1 MATGSK
7 KSLAQTTPSP
17 ESVQATLDEALGSG
31 LADFSIRQLLG
42 LLISSAAKAERNVYL
57 DKAEDDRSNGFYERQ
72 LEVGTIPVDVRVPR
86 TRRGEF
92 RPATLPPAYQRGYSD
107 ETRSLLMSLLASSR
121 SINAAKQALR
131 QMGLSRSEE
140 ELEQVAAGFVEEL
153 QLRNTRSIDP
163 DLLALFV
170 DGKFVEWREGDKLRP
185 VTIYVVV
192 GLTRDG
198 CKRVL
203 ACLPLPGREHIDGW
217 KTVFRSLCERGLRR
231 IMLIVQDDFSGLL
244 PICQSLFPTAD
255 VQLCTVHMQR
265 NATTHLSK
273 ADSSEFQSRWKA
285 VKATYDF
292 EVGNQQFEQLC
303 QLFEKKYPTWIAEL
317 RKKRIHYLAFLKYPE
332 SARRS
337 FASTNLVEAVNG
349 QLEIMR
355 RNSGGFFHSD
365 ETLKCKLGIAV
376 SSLENGKWNVPAKI
390 FAPLMMQLNAMFESR
405 FDISA

>member
-7 KSLAQTTPSP
+7 KSLAQPTSLP
-17 ESVQATLDEALGSG
+17 ESVQSTVDEALRTG

-42 LLISSAAKAERNVYL
+42 MLISSAGTAERTRYL
-57 DKAEDDRSNGFYERQ
+57 ENTDDDRSNGFYDRQ
-72 LEVGTIPVDVRVPR
+72 LEVGAIPVEVRVPR
-86 TRRGEF
+86 TRRGAF

-131 QMGLSRSEE
+131 QMGLSSSED
-140 ELEQVAAGFVEEL
+140 ELEQVAASFVEEL

-163 DLLALFV
+163 DMLAVFV

-185 VTIYVVV
+185 VTIYVAV

-203 ACLPLPGREHIDGW
+203 ACLPQPGREHLDGW
-217 KTVFRSLCERGLRR
+217 KIVLRSLCERGLRR
-231 IMLIVQDDFSGLL
+231 VMLIVQDDFSGLL
-244 PICQSLFPTAD
+244 PICRSMFPTAD

-273 ADSSEFQSRWKA
+273 NDSAEFQSRWKA
-285 VKATYDF
+285 VKMTYDP
-292 EVGNQQFEQLC
+292 EVGSQQFEQLC
-303 QLFEKKYPTWIAEL
+303 VLFEKKYPSWIAEL
-317 RKKRIHYLAFLKYPE
+317 RKKRIHYLAFLHYPE
-332 SARRS
+332 NARRS
-337 FASTNLVEAVNG
+337 FSSTNLVEAVNG

-355 RNSGGFFHSD
+355 RNNGGFFHSD

-376 SSLENGKWNVPAKI
+376 SSLENGKWNVPARNLS
-390 FAPLMMQLNAMFESR
+390 PLLRQLNAMFETR
-405 FDISA
+405 FESNA

>member
-7 KSLAQTTPSP
+7 KSLAQTTPLP
-17 ESVQATLDEALGSG
+17 ESVQATVDEALRSG

-42 LLISSAAKAERNVYL
+42 LLISSAATAERKLYL
-57 DKAEDDRSNGFYERQ
+57 EKADDDRSNGFYERQ
-72 LEVGTIPVDVRVPR
+72 LEVGAIPVDVRVPR

-121 SINAAKQALR
+121 SLNAAKQALR
-131 QMGLSRSEE
+131 QMGLSRSED

-185 VTIYVVV
+185 VTIYVAV

-203 ACLPLPGREHIDGW
+203 ACLPLPGREHLDGW
-217 KTVFRSLCERGLRR
+217 KVILRSLCERGLRR
-231 IMLIVQDDFSGLL
+231 VLLIVQDDFSGLL
-244 PICQSLFPTAD
+244 PICQSLFPAAD

-303 QLFEKKYPTWIAEL
+303 QLFEKKYPTWITEL

-332 SARRS
+332 NARRAFS
-337 FASTNLVEAVNG
+337 STNLVEAVNG

-376 SSLENGKWNVPAKI
+376 SSLENGKWNAPAKI
-390 FAPLMMQLNAMFESR
+390 LAPLLMQLNAMFESR
-405 FDISA
+405 FEMST